1 MPSGQ
6 NQFENPSQRPSPCRN
21 GFSEETDK
29 FTSLRN
35 EFKVDVTFC
44 VRKIGAQK
52 KCHFCHEL
60 VISSK
65 EDLDLIGDCTDIR
78 AVGGLKIIDYND
90 DPSMLTK
97 ALKQVQRID
106 CLTIEN
112 SDSIL
117 DLKFFDSLIEIT
129 GETWNHT
136 LPSSTLINGKV
147 QNSVNST
154 VYCFTNKAVSA
165 SNHRQ
170 PAFKERIRIQ
180 NNDWIANLFPA
191 RNIQEL
197 SKNIRLEIK
206 LDSLNCTKLKL
217 PKEGFLRIYHTIRW
231 RSFYV
236 CGTHYCERK
245 YEVYHFRVKSI
256 NPHGCPSNEFRTHKI
271 TILVCLCKPS

>member
-1 MPSGQ
+1 MPSSEHQ
-6 NQFENPSQRPSPCRN
+6 LENPSQRPSPCRN
-21 GFSEETDK
+21 GFSEETDEFENLRNK
-29 FTSLRN
+29 FT
-35 EFKVDVTFC
+35 VDVTFC

-154 VYCFTNKAVSA
+154 VYCFTNKPVGT
-165 SNHRQ
+165 SNRQ
-170 PAFKERIRIQ
+170 LEEPSTFKERIRIQ

-206 LDSLNCTKLKL
+206 LDRCDKLKL
-217 PKEGFLRIYHTIRW
+217 PKEGFLRLCHIVIILTPMVFI
-231 RSFYV
+231 F
-236 CGTHYCERK
+236 T
-245 YEVYHFRVKSI
+245 
-256 NPHGCPSNEFRTHKI
+256 KI
-271 TILVCLCKPS
+271 L

>member
-1 MPSGQ
+1 MNFTECAAFGYHVIHCDDDQCTSGSCTTED
-6 NQFENPSQRPSPCRN
+6 NFLENLEDSSSDDLCYDRSRYKTGWLEKNIPQRPSPCRN
-21 GFSEETDK
+21 GFSEEVDK
-29 FTSLRN
+29 FKNLRN
-35 EFKVDVTFC
+35 EFKIDVTFC

-90 DPSMLTK
+90 DPTMLTK

-136 LPSSTLINGKV
+136 LPTSTLINGKT

-154 VYCFTNKAVSA
+154 VYCFTNKPVSA
-165 SNHRQ
+165 NSKLE
-170 PAFKERIRIQ
+170 FKERIRIQ

-191 RNIQEL
+191 RNIQQL

-206 LDSLNCTKLKL
+206 LNGCDRLKL
-217 PKEGFLRIYHTIRW
+217 PKEGFAK
-231 RSFYV
+231 F
-236 CGTHYCERK
+236 
-245 YEVYHFRVKSI
+245 
-256 NPHGCPSNEFRTHKI
+256 
-271 TILVCLCKPS
+271 